1 MKTAIYIEDGN
12 FQVVITPET
21 DYEDDLLNGLEK
33 ESLKARVFSGQFYA
47 CNGGWNRQQ
56 DNFCSSTTNKS
67 LIISIREPEP
77 EPVTVT
83 PEPKEEMPF

>member
-21 DYEDDLLNGLEK
+21 DYEEDLLNGLEK
-33 ESLKARVFSGQFYA
+33 ESLKAEVFCGTFYA

-56 DNFCSSTTNKS
+56 VSFGSSTTDKS

-77 EPVTVT
+77 VT
-83 PEPKEEMPF
+83 EPKEEMPF